1 MGLTLQFC
9 RQQNRARA
17 EEIALRERR
26 AAARA
31 ALTPQQT
38 GGSETNLIDSRLQR
52 LKLEGTPR
60 IRRERRQPAPPPSPL
75 PANMDFSDFMLP
87 TSQSE
92 NVDFGSLAQQ
102 MMANLSG
109 NGLDSLGP
117 VDPAGAL
124 SPASPSPVSVSQFS
138 NGPLI
143 EDALL
148 EESEEEEEQGEEGEA
163 APSTPSRPTSPTS
176 QLIIDLSTPLKRS
189 SLASRRSSK
198 RFSSQTDAS
207 SSVSE
212 PPAAEQPPASDDS
225 GSETF
230 QTPGSKSAD
239 LLETLAA
246 GNDDDDED
254 ADTTAGDETILAEL
268 PPSPS
273 QIL

>member
-1 MGLTLQFC
+1 MLTLQFC

-148 EESEEEEEQGEEGEA
+148 EESEEEEEEQGEEGEA

-212 PPAAEQPPASDDS
+212 PPAAEQPAASDDS
-225 GSETF
+225 GSEAF